1 MALWGETWGRRAGL
15 LIHLLSNH
23 RQHCCKRQKNSRF
36 LLPAMRGAPVLTLIN
51 TIFLKGWQNVN
62 HADFM
67 SGVSCQPSYTN
78 VSHCFSA
85 FIFKIEENLS
95 LNSPPQRQVLSLL
108 SVTFFIWQ
116 FHTDLYYVLMVIGS
130 SLCYLPS
137 SPSALIPTKPLAKFM
152 SFFISHWVQ
161 LEVFEWP
168 RVSNSRLEPGGLIT
182 GLTTEANYS
191 PVHQEPL
198 EADSL
203 AGKHMVPWTPAPSK
217 TSH

>member
-1 MALWGETWGRRAGL
+1 MALWGETGRRAGL

-67 SGVSCQPSYTN
+67 SGVCR
-78 VSHCFSA
+78 VSPATQMFHTASLPLFL
-85 FIFKIEENLS
+85 KQRKNS

-116 FHTDLYYVLMVIGS
+116 FHTDLYYVLVVVDP

-137 SPSALIPTKPLAKFM
+137 SPSAFIPTKPLAKFM
-152 SFFISHWVQ
+152 SFFISRRVQ
-161 LEVFEWP
+161 LEVSE
-168 RVSNSRLEPGGLIT
+168 
-182 GLTTEANYS
+182 
-191 PVHQEPL
+191 
-198 EADSL
+198 
-203 AGKHMVPWTPAPSK
+203 
-217 TSH
+217 